1 MGNQMNI
8 KDIVKDN
15 HVRFLRY
22 RQGIM
27 FYSVSV
33 AGTPDEYTFPVPL
46 SDVGNATL
54 DAQDKAIIFMRYIR
68 KAIAAGTLVPTSS
81 KRAAAR

>member
-1 MGNQMNI
+1 MNI
-8 KDIVKDN
+8 KEIVKDN

-27 FYSVSV
+27 YYSVSV
-33 AGTPDEYTFPVPL
+33 VGKANEYTFPVPL
-46 SDVGNATL
+46 TDVGGATL

-68 KAIAAGTLVPTSS
+68 KAIAAGTLVPGVVSDRTVS
-81 KRAAAR
+81 K

>member
-1 MGNQMNI
+1 MNI

-22 RQGIM
+22 RNGVM
-27 FYSVSV
+27 YYSVSA
-33 AGTPDEYTFPVPL
+33 AGKTSEFTFPIPL

-68 KAIAAGTLVPTSS
+68 KAMAEGTFVPSFGDRPVA
-81 KRAAAR
+81 K